1 MMRFLNIL
9 AASLISAIAVA
20 CAHAEDLPASERLAM
35 RGEKHALL
43 DPLLGEWAVA
53 MDVYAGPAQLAW
65 STDGLSATRTL
76 TLGGR
81 YLREELRGADG
92 VPVREGTLG
101 YNALDQRFE
110 LVTADSFEPGQMVYF
125 GRGDETAERFSL
137 YGESTE
143 AGMQP
148 EPTGR
153 KRDLRFEFEIRDANF
168 NVERIFVRYP
178 GKQEYL
184 FVEQRFSRVAEK

>member
-1 MMRFLNIL
+1 MTKLLNVMAACIL
-9 AASLISAIAVA
+9 SVMAVA
-20 CAHAEDLPASERLAM
+20 CAHAQELPASERLAM
-35 RGEKHALL
+35 RGQQHALL
-43 DPLLGEWAVA
+43 DPLLGEWAVE
-53 MDVYAGPAQLAW
+53 MDVYSGPSQLAW
-65 STDGLSATRTL
+65 TLAGMSSTRTL

-81 YLREELRGADG
+81 YLREELRGPDG

-110 LVTADSFEPGQMVYF
+110 FVTADSFEPGQMVYL
-125 GRGDETAERFSL
+125 GRGEGSAERFSL

-143 AGMQP
+143 AGSQP

-153 KRDLRFEFEIRDANF
+153 KRDLRFEFEVRDENY

-178 GKQEYL
+178 GELEYL
-184 FVEQRFSRVAEK
+184 FVEQRFTRADEK